1 MSTIGKLLGKS
12 PFGLLQ
18 RHMEQVAKCVAKMEK
33 SLEALEQGD
42 WENVEAMAEQVS
54 KLEHQADQIKDEIRN
69 KLLRRFFMPVDRA
82 QILEILSIQDNLAD
96 TAEDVSVL
104 LTIRRLDTP
113 SMVVEEFRN
122 FRQSNIK
129 AFRLAEA
136 IINDLDE
143 LLETG
148 FGGAEAEKVRTVV
161 HDISYAEHE
170 ADVLQRDLLKKVF
183 SDEAGFSA
191 ADLNMWIQLIKSL
204 AHLSNLSENLGDRV
218 QMSLD
223 LK

>member
-18 RHMEQVAKCVAKMEK
+18 RHMEQVAKCVAKMQESLTVLEK
-33 SLEALEQGD
+33 GSWDSIDELAD
-42 WENVEAMAEQVS
+42 QVS
-54 KLEHQADQIKDEIRN
+54 MLEHQADQIKDDIRN
-69 KLLRRFFMPVDRA
+69 KLRRRFFMPVDRA

-104 LTIRRLDTP
+104 LTIRRLATP
-113 SMVVEEFRN
+113 PHIIEEFSKCRD
-122 FRQSNIK
+122 SNLK

-148 FGGAEAEKVRTVV
+148 FAGAEAEKVRTVV
-161 HDISYAEHE
+161 HDIAYAEHQ
-170 ADVLQRDLLKKVF
+170 ADVLQRGLLKIIF
-183 SDEAGFSA
+183 SDEANLSA
-191 ADLNMWIQLIKSL
+191 ADLAMWIQLVKNLSCI
-204 AHLSNLSENLGDRV
+204 SNLSENLGNRIL
-218 QMSLD
+218 MTLD

>member
-1 MSTIGKLLGKS
+1 MSTIGKLFGRS

-18 RHMEQVAKCVAKMEK
+18 RHMEQVGKCVAKMEE
-33 SLEALEQGD
+33 SLLAFKEGNWNQ
-42 WENVEAMAEQVS
+42 VETLADQVS
-54 KLEHQADQIKDEIRN
+54 RLEHQADQIKDEIRN
-69 KLLRRFFMPVDRA
+69 KLQRRFFMPIDRG

-104 LTIRRLDTP
+104 LTIKHLATP
-113 SMVVEEFRN
+113 ESVITSFQEFRE
-122 FRQSNIK
+122 SNIK

-148 FGGAEAEKVRTVV
+148 FGGAEAEKVRSVV
-161 HDISYAEHE
+161 HDISYAEHQ

-183 SDEAGFSA
+183 SDETCLSA
-191 ADLNMWIQLIKSL
+191 ADLNMWIQLIKNL
-204 AHLSNLSENLGDRV
+204 AYLSNLSENLADRI
-218 QMSLD
+218 QMTLD

>member
-1 MSTIGKLLGKS
+1 MSTIGKLLGRS

-18 RHMEQVAKCVAKMEK
+18 RHMDQVGKCVAKMEE
-33 SLEALEQGD
+33 SLLAFEEGNWD
-42 WENVEAMAEQVS
+42 KVEILADQVS
-54 KLEHQADQIKDEIRN
+54 KLEHQADQIKDEIRS
-69 KLLRRFFMPVDRA
+69 KLQRRFFMPIDRT

-104 LTIRRLDTP
+104 LTIKRLATP
-113 SMVVEEFRN
+113 ESVIVHFQKFRE
-122 FRQSNIK
+122 SNIK

-136 IINDLDE
+136 IINELDE

-148 FGGAEAEKVRTVV
+148 FGGAEAEKVRSVV
-161 HDISYAEHE
+161 HDISYAEHQ

-183 SDEAGFSA
+183 SDQTCLSA
-191 ADLNMWIQLIKSL
+191 ADLNMWIQLIKNL
-204 AHLSNLSENLGDRV
+204 AYLSNLSENLADRV
-218 QMSLD
+218 QMTLD

>member
-1 MSTIGKLLGKS
+1 MSTIGKLLGRS

-18 RHMEQVAKCVAKMEK
+18 RHMDQVGKCVAKMEE
-33 SLEALEQGD
+33 SLLAFEEGNWD
-42 WENVEAMAEQVS
+42 KVEILADQVS
-54 KLEHQADQIKDEIRN
+54 ELEHQADQIKDEIRS
-69 KLLRRFFMPVDRA
+69 KLQRRFFMPIDRT

-104 LTIRRLDTP
+104 LTIKRLATP
-113 SMVVEEFRN
+113 ESVIECFQKFRE
-122 FRQSNIK
+122 SNIK

-148 FGGAEAEKVRTVV
+148 FGGAEAEKVRSVV
-161 HDISYAEHE
+161 HDISYAEHQ

-183 SDEAGFSA
+183 SDETCLSA
-191 ADLNMWIQLIKSL
+191 ADLNMWIQLIKNL
-204 AHLSNLSENLGDRV
+204 AHLSNLSENLADRV
-218 QMSLD
+218 QMTLD

>member
-18 RHMEQVAKCVAKMEK
+18 RHMEQVAKCVAKMEE
-33 SLEALEQGD
+33 SLDALEQAD
-42 WENVEAMAEQVS
+42 WDLVEQLSDEVS
-54 KLEHQADQIKDEIRN
+54 NLEHQADQIKDEIRS
-69 KLLRRFFMPVDRA
+69 KLRKRFFMPIDRS
-82 QILEILSIQDNLAD
+82 QILEILSIQDHLAD

-104 LTIRRLDTP
+104 LTLRRLPTSLD
-113 SMVVEEFRN
+113 VIADFRK
-122 FRQSNIK
+122 FRQTSLK

-136 IINDLDE
+136 IVNDLDE

-161 HDISYAEHE
+161 RDIAYAEHQS
-170 ADVLQRDLLKKVF
+170 DVLQRQLLRRVL
-183 SDEAGFSA
+183 SDEASMGA
-191 ADLNMWIQLIKSL
+191 ADLQMWMQLVKEI
-204 AHLSNLSENLGDRV
+204 AHLANLSENLGNRI
-218 QMSLD
+218 QMTLD

>member
-18 RHMEQVAKCVAKMEK
+18 RHMEQVAKCVETMEA
-33 SLEALEQGD
+33 SLAAFEQSNWD
-42 WENVEAMAEQVS
+42 EIEPLANQVS
-54 KLEHQADQIKDEIRN
+54 KLEHQADQIKDEIRG
-69 KLLRRFFMPVDRA
+69 KLRRRFFMPVDRS

-104 LTIRRLDTP
+104 LTFRRLSNP
-113 SMVVEEFRN
+113 SEIVAGFQKFRE
-122 FRQSNIK
+122 SNVK
-129 AFRLAEA
+129 AFRLVEA

-161 HDISYAEHE
+161 HDIAYAEHE
-170 ADVLQRDLLKKVF
+170 ADVVQRGLLKIVL
-183 SDEAGFSA
+183 SDEANLSA
-191 ADLNMWIQLIKSL
+191 ADLHMWMQLIKQL
-204 AHLSNLSENLGDRV
+204 ARLSNLSENLADRV
-218 QMSLD
+218 QMTLD

>member
-1 MSTIGKLLGKS
+1 MSTIGKLFGKS

-18 RHMEQVAKCVAKMEK
+18 RHMEQVAKCVAKMEE
-33 SLEALEQGD
+33 SLLALERGEWDQID
-42 WENVEAMAEQVS
+42 AMAGQVS
-54 KLEHQADQIKDEIRN
+54 KLEHQADGIKDEIRN
-69 KLLRRFFMPVDRA
+69 KLLKKFFMPVDRA
-82 QILEILSIQDNLAD
+82 QILDILSIQDGLAD
-96 TAEDVSVL
+96 TAEDVAVL
-104 LTIRRLDTP
+104 LTIRRLQTP
-113 SMVVEEFRN
+113 SSVVEEFQK
-122 FRQSNIK
+122 FRESNLK

-148 FGGAEAEKVRTVV
+148 FGGAEAEKIRTVV
-161 HDISYAEHE
+161 HDIAYAEHE
-170 ADVLQRDLLKKVF
+170 ADVVQRDLLKKVF
-183 SDEAGFSA
+183 SDEVNFSA

-218 QMSLD
+218 QTTLD

>member
-18 RHMEQVAKCVAKMEK
+18 RHMEQVAKCVAKMEE
-33 SLEALEQGD
+33 SLKVIDQGNWDDVDALAD
-42 WENVEAMAEQVS
+42 QVS
-54 KLEHQADQIKDEIRN
+54 QLEHQADQIKDEIRG
-69 KLLRRFFMPVDRA
+69 KLRRRFFMPVDRA

-96 TAEDVSVL
+96 TAEDVSVM
-104 LTIRRLDTP
+104 LTIKRLATAP
-113 SMVVEEFRN
+113 TVIECFQKFQE
-122 FRQSNIK
+122 SNIK
-129 AFRLAEA
+129 AFRMAEA

-161 HDISYAEHE
+161 HDIAYAEHQ
-170 ADVLQRDLLKKVF
+170 ADLLQRELLKLVF
-183 SDEAGFSA
+183 SDDAGLSA
-191 ADLNMWIQLIKSL
+191 ADLNMWIELIKNL
-204 AHLSNLSENLGDRV
+204 AHLSNLSENLADRV
-218 QMSLD
+218 QMTLD

>member
-18 RHMEQVAKCVAKMEK
+18 RHMEQVAKCVAKMEA
-33 SLEALEQGD
+33 SLAAFEHSNWDELEQL
-42 WENVEAMAEQVS
+42 ASQVS
-54 KLEHQADQIKDEIRN
+54 RLEHQADQIKDDIRN
-69 KLLRRFFMPVDRA
+69 KLRRQFFMPIDRS
-82 QILEILSIQDNLAD
+82 QILDILSIQDNLAD

-104 LTIRRLDTP
+104 LTFRRLTNP
-113 SMVVEEFRN
+113 PGVVVEFQKFRE
-122 FRQSNIK
+122 SNVH

-148 FGGAEAEKVRTVV
+148 FGDAEAEKVRTVI
-161 HDISYAEHE
+161 HDIAYAEHQ
-170 ADVLQRDLLKKVF
+170 ADVLQRGLLKKVL
-183 SDEAGFSA
+183 SDEFNLPA
-191 ADLNMWIQLIKSL
+191 ADLHMWMQLIKQV
-204 AHLSNLSENLGDRV
+204 ACLSNLSENLADRV
-218 QMSLD
+218 QMTLD

>member
-18 RHMEQVAKCVAKMEK
+18 RHMEQVAKCVAKMEE
-33 SLEALEQGD
+33 SLAAFEQCNWD
-42 WENVEAMAEQVS
+42 VVEPLAGQVS
-54 KLEHQADQIKDEIRN
+54 KLEHQADQIKEEIRN
-69 KLLRRFFMPVDRA
+69 KLRRRFFMPVDRS
-82 QILEILSIQDNLAD
+82 QFLEILSIQDNMAD
-96 TAEDVSVL
+96 TSEDIAVL
-104 LTIRRLDTP
+104 LTFRRFTIP
-113 SMVVEEFRN
+113 PEVISSFQEFRK
-122 FRQSNIK
+122 SNMN

-161 HDISYAEHE
+161 HDIAYAEHQ
-170 ADVLQRDLLKKVF
+170 ADVLQRDLLKRIL
-183 SDEAGFSA
+183 SDEANLPA
-191 ADLNMWIQLIKSL
+191 ADLHMWTELVRHL
-204 AHLSNLSENLGDRV
+204 ARISNLSENLADRV
-218 QMSLD
+218 QMTLD